1 MEGDKCCK
9 AELFPYQF
17 FSGGYK
23 LRGGEVCIARAHG
36 SKFFAVQILGFFG
49 ITEVCGGP
57 SQDWDSVVLG
67 TILKYKECYCCR
79 KLISK

>member
-1 MEGDKCCK
+1 MWKVTNVAKQNFFLISFSVEGVS
-9 AELFPYQF
+9 L
-17 FSGGYK
+17 
-23 LRGGEVCIARAHG
+23 GEVCIARAHG